1 MQEYWGLDHHVRVI
15 PFLKETLQTT
25 LGPEWIDEN
34 NKPLTQTE
42 VDLPHL
48 PLFNTPMKVL
58 LWNCR
63 RTTNPHF
70 RRHFNNLMVD
80 HRPQL
85 VVLTETRVGGSR
97 GAALCLNLGF
107 SKYHIVETHSFAGGI
122 WLLWNDLEIHCD
134 IIAQT
139 QHEVHAWI
147 QVSSIPSPWLFS
159 AIYASPTF
167 NSRRLLWENLTFL
180 ADSHN
185 TRWLIMGDFNELL
198 TSVDKFGGRPINLS
212 RALKFKECMDH
223 CGMLDL
229 GFSGPK
235 FTWTNLRNTGA
246 LIRERL
252 DRAWNNHDWQLLF
265 PETKILHLPCIH
277 SDHCPILL
285 NTHPLPSN
293 NVNRPFRFETIWFSD
308 PSLFSVVRD
317 SWAQY
322 PSSFLRSVATFT
334 SKVSIWN
341 KTCFGNIFLKKR
353 RLERR
358 LLGVQKALDHQSY
371 PFLLELEIA
380 LTSELNHTPK
390 LEEEFWGL
398 KSRVNTILEGDRNSK
413 FFHIT
418 TINRR
423 RNNSI
428 SALKDTSG
436 IWTYE
441 APVIKNILV

>member
-1 MQEYWGLDHHVRVI
+1 
-15 PFLKETLQTT
+15 
-25 LGPEWIDEN
+25 
-34 NKPLTQTE
+34 
-42 VDLPHL
+42 
-48 PLFNTPMKVL
+48 MKVL

-80 HRPQL
+80 YRPQL

-167 NSRRLLWENLTFL
+167 NSRRLLWENLTSL

-185 TRWLIMGDFNELL
+185 TPWLIMGDFNELL
-198 TSVDKFGGRPINLS
+198 TSLDKFGGRPINLS

-235 FTWTNLRNTGA
+235 FTWTNLRNIGA

-252 DRAWNNHDWQLLF
+252 DRA
-265 PETKILHLPCIH
+265 
-277 SDHCPILL
+277 
-285 NTHPLPSN
+285 
-293 NVNRPFRFETIWFSD
+293 
-308 PSLFSVVRD
+308 
-317 SWAQY
+317 
-322 PSSFLRSVATFT
+322 
-334 SKVSIWN
+334 
-341 KTCFGNIFLKKR
+341 
-353 RLERR
+353 
-358 LLGVQKALDHQSY
+358 
-371 PFLLELEIA
+371 
-380 LTSELNHTPK
+380 
-390 LEEEFWGL
+390 
-398 KSRVNTILEGDRNSK
+398 
-413 FFHIT
+413 
-418 TINRR
+418 
-423 RNNSI
+423 
-428 SALKDTSG
+428 
-436 IWTYE
+436 
-441 APVIKNILV
+441 